1 MILPTKILPSAG
13 SESHNI
19 IYQINGRHV
28 EFIIYRSFGMFANR
42 SVLQIHLKIYRMHE
56 KHLRDFH
63 FQNWPKPGV
72 SFRVKQ
78 SRTGI
83 PIQQMRQPRRRPKQQ
98 RRWYIYRIFTIHY
111 FYVV

>member
-1 MILPTKILPSAG
+1 MR
-13 SESHNI
+13 NI
-19 IYQINGRHV
+19 Y
-28 EFIIYRSFGMFANR
+28 
-42 SVLQIHLKIYRMHE
+42 
-56 KHLRDFH
+56 DFH
-63 FQNWPKPGV
+63 FSKLAQKRGQF
-72 SFRVKQ
+72 SGKKQ